1 MTEGITPEIGYILL
15 VFGLFVV
22 PKYLQRFR
30 LPSAVTSL
38 VLGAALGLTWPEIA
52 GDTTVQLFATLGIV
66 ALFLFAGLEV
76 EFGELRNES
85 RVLIWHLAV
94 QAVVLACLAVA
105 AGRVLGL
112 PDRAAALVALAL
124 GTPSTGF
131 ILDSLG
137 SYGLSVRE
145 RFWVRSKAISTEL
158 VALAVMFVVLQGD
171 DVTRFGVSSVVLAGL
186 VVVVPVAFRLFA
198 RVIQPFAP
206 KSEFAFLIIVALVC
220 ALVTRRLGVYYLVGA
235 FLVGVAAQR
244 FRRDLPALASE
255 QMLHAVEVFAS
266 FFVPFYFFK
275 AGAHLHA
282 DDLTRQ
288 TFVAG
293 VALLAVALP
302 VRILSVVAHR
312 RVALGEGWRAA
323 FRVSTPL
330 LPTLVFT
337 LVIAEVLRER
347 FVLPPWLFGGLVWYT
362 VLNTLIPGLVL
373 RLPTTDPDLLAKGPD
388 RGDSEP
394 RRTGPEGGE
403 PEDSASA

>member
-1 MTEGITPEIGYILL
+1 MTDGITPEIGYILL

-38 VLGAALGLTWPEIA
+38 VLGAVLGLTMPAIA
-52 GDTTVQLFATLGIV
+52 DDNTVQLFATLGIV

-76 EFGELRNES
+76 EFGELRKELP
-85 RVLIWHLAV
+85 VLLWHLAV
-94 QAVVLACLAVA
+94 QAVVLVALAVA
-105 AGRVLGL
+105 AGSLLGL
-112 PDRAAALVALAL
+112 TDRAAALVALAL

-137 SYGLSVRE
+137 SYGLSSRE

-171 DVTRFGVSSVVLAGL
+171 DVTRFSVSSVVLAGL
-186 VVVVPVAFRLFA
+186 VIVVPFAFRLFA

-206 KSEFAFLIIVALVC
+206 KSEFAFLLIVALVC

-288 TFVAG
+288 TFLAG
-293 VALLAVALP
+293 TALLAVALP
-302 VRILSVVAHR
+302 VRVLSVAVHR
-312 RVALGEGWRAA
+312 RLALGEGWREA

-337 LVIAEVLRER
+337 LVIAEILRER
-347 FVLPPWLFGGLVWYT
+347 FELPPWLFGGLVWYT
-362 VLNTLIPGLVL
+362 VLNTLIPGLIL
-373 RLPTTDPDLLAKGPD
+373 RLPPTDPDLLAKGPD
-388 RGDSEP
+388 RAD
-394 RRTGPEGGE
+394 
-403 PEDSASA
+403 ASVAPAAG

>member
-1 MTEGITPEIGYILL
+1 VIPLL
-15 VFGLFVV
+15 APDGQ
-22 PKYLQRFR
+22 QR
-30 LPSAVTSL
+30 
-38 VLGAALGLTWPEIA
+38 
-52 GDTTVQLFATLGIV
+52 
-66 ALFLFAGLEV
+66 
-76 EFGELRNES
+76 
-85 RVLIWHLAV
+85 
-94 QAVVLACLAVA
+94 
-105 AGRVLGL
+105 
-112 PDRAAALVALAL
+112 
-124 GTPSTGF
+124 
-131 ILDSLG
+131 
-137 SYGLSVRE
+137 VRE
-145 RFWVRSKAISTEL
+145 GAFAVRDLVGPVDLLSKP
-158 VALAVMFVVLQGD
+158 Q
-171 DVTRFGVSSVVLAGL
+171 
-186 VVVVPVAFRLFA
+186 PP

-288 TFVAG
+288 TFLAG

-337 LVIAEVLRER
+337 LVIAEILRER
-347 FVLPPWLFGGLVWYT
+347 FVLPSWLFGGLVWYT

-388 RGDSEP
+388 RGDPEP

-403 PEDSASA
+403 PEDTASA